1 MPAAPTVMWF
11 RQDLRVTDNPALSH
25 ACAAG
30 AEFVALYIFDEESA
44 GQWSMGGASRWWLHH
59 SLTAL
64 AKDLAQRGATLTLRR
79 GPTQDILKRVA
90 AEVGATLVVTS
101 RCYEPWAQALET
113 KVHDDLQAA
122 GVTLRRF
129 VGSVLFEPDV
139 IKTKTGTAFKV
150 FTPFWRSVSVT
161 DVRAPIA
168 APDLIRQPA
177 VLPRSERLE
186 DWGLLPIKPDWA
198 GGLRETWQPGSSQA
212 QNRLEAFLASA
223 IGAYSDQRN
232 RPDVLG
238 TSRLS
243 PHLHFGEISPAT
255 CWHRAH
261 AIAKNNPKLA
271 GGLETFS
278 KELVWREFSYQLLFH
293 WPTLPEAPFRP
304 EFEKFPWSGTDTQLK
319 AWQRGQ
325 TGYPIVDAGM
335 RELWATGWMHNRVR
349 MITASFLIKH
359 LLISWREGAAWFWDC
374 LVDADLASNSA
385 SWQWVAGSGADA
397 APYFRIFNPQ
407 KQGETF
413 DPEGVYVRRWV
424 PEIAKLPDKYL
435 HSPWDAPPEVLAH
448 AGITLGTTY
457 PRPIV
462 DHQQARAAALA
473 AFASIKSSSG
483 LLTTQAQMRIYLRK

>member
-1 MPAAPTVMWF
+1 M
-11 RQDLRVTDNPALSH
+11 
-25 ACAAG
+25 
-30 AEFVALYIFDEESA
+30 
-44 GQWSMGGASRWWLHH
+44 
-59 SLTAL
+59 
-64 AKDLAQRGATLTLRR
+64 
-79 GPTQDILKRVA
+79 
-90 AEVGATLVVTS
+90 
-101 RCYEPWAQALET
+101 
-113 KVHDDLQAA
+113 
-122 GVTLRRF
+122 
-129 VGSVLFEPDV
+129 
-139 IKTKTGTAFKV
+139 
-150 FTPFWRSVSVT
+150 
-161 DVRAPIA
+161 
-168 APDLIRQPA
+168 
-177 VLPRSERLE
+177 
-186 DWGLLPIKPDWA
+186 
-198 GGLRETWQPGSSQA
+198 
-212 QNRLEAFLASA
+212 
-223 IGAYSDQRN
+223 
-232 RPDVLG
+232 
-238 TSRLS
+238 
-243 PHLHFGEISPAT
+243 
-255 CWHRAH
+255 
-261 AIAKNNPKLA
+261 
-271 GGLETFS
+271 
-278 KELVWREFSYQLLFH
+278 KELVWREFSYHLLFH

-483 LLTTQAQMRIYLRK
+483 LLTT